1 MGIYSTMM
9 LAVGLSMDAMA
20 VSITCGI
27 SNPAERLKNA
37 IRASIAFGL
46 FQALM
51 TAIGWFVGSTFSAYI
66 EAVDHYIALILL
78 SFIGINMIKEG
89 IKGDKEPLSLTSNW
103 LLFTLAIATS
113 IDALAAGI
121 SLSSLGISI
130 IMPALLI
137 GLFTFSLSFIGV
149 FLGCKLSKISNLSGF
164 VDILG
169 GLILVSLGLKI
180 FVEHVFL

>member
-1 MGIYSTMM
+1 MGIYSTTM
-9 LAVGLSMDAMA
+9 LAIGLSMDAMA

-27 SNPAERLKNA
+27 SNPKERFKNA
-37 IRASIAFGL
+37 IRASIAFGF
-46 FQALM
+46 FQAMM
-51 TAIGWFVGSTFSAYI
+51 TSIGWFVGSTFSNYI

-78 SFIGINMIKEG
+78 SFIGINMIREG
-89 IKGDKEPLSLTSNW
+89 IKGENEPLSLTSNW
-103 LLFTLAIATS
+103 LLFTLAVATS

-130 IMPALLI
+130 ILPALLI

-149 FLGCKLSKISNLSGF
+149 FLGCKLSRVPNLSGY

-169 GLILVSLGLKI
+169 GIILVSLGIKI
-180 FVEHVFL
+180 FIEHVFL